1 MNNYK
6 NIKIFFEY
14 LITNN
19 YKIQKDDNT
28 NDILKIYYNNNEIKC
43 KYILLFTEFK
53 NTNNNTNTL
62 LWSFENPY
70 IDQKTQ
76 WISKYLKYK
85 LDLNKKINTNN
96 PDKKEISLIVSYI
109 IRDQINIVFDD
120 EVIKPLWIITDNSDS
135 YKHYYMITDI
145 IYF

>member
-53 NTNNNTNTL
+53 NNNNNTL

-120 EVIKPLWIITDNSDS
+120 EVIKPLWIITDNSDN
-135 YKHYYMITDI
+135 YKYYYMITDI